1 MILGIGIIHI
11 VSIRVWI
18 AETGRST
25 NPLRLEILH
34 IIRRELIF
42 SVVWRIGWRTC
53 TINLVWVVEISR
65 TTNSAG
71 LNISDRISGDLML
84 SIVWSI
90 SRCTRTSNW
99 VLAVVISRNAHAA
112 RLEILPITSRGL
124 VLSVFCGIGWRTR
137 TRNCSRRSIIGLL
150 RVVFVIVK
158 IFGEIPKGTSGTR
171 CWHCSI

>member
-18 AETGRST
+18 AETSRST

-34 IIRRELIF
+34 IIRRELIL

-53 TINLVWVVEISR
+53 TINLVWVVETSR
-65 TTNSAG
+65 STNP
-71 LNISDRISGDLML
+71 L
-84 SIVWSI
+84 
-90 SRCTRTSNW
+90 
-99 VLAVVISRNAHAA
+99 
-112 RLEILPITSRGL
+112 RLEILYIIRREL
-124 VLSVFCGIGWRTR
+124 ILSVVWRIGWRTR
-137 TRNCSRRSIIGLL
+137 TRNCSRRSISGLL